1 MAQCGVPTAA
11 WPFACGDVDLK
22 NGLHWDSATN
32 KFWVEPGISTMVPA
46 RGFFAA
52 PANIDDGSPRGN
64 GLYWDAAKCKVWA
77 RPESCTNHNIAIQ
90 SQNIAPLQ
98 PPFWQYQTGPYGD
111 RYCIWWSAAYIA
123 LNRRQNYTLIDL
135 PTGYAYMSNISP
147 IARRVQ
153 VDVQFPRV
161 QDYVTLQSG
170 WCSLLGQVYYEV
182 YPTATGPVGALVPM
196 YGGSVE
202 HVPFA
207 VDPDTTINSVNQ
219 PNYPY
224 SANYGGGASA
234 LGSGWITASGT
245 GASYLAGGSAGLVA
259 SISELG
265 SVSGFVTIQP
275 GETVRASFNLIAG
288 TGAATPWILGSPP
301 TLPDAPWF
309 ASYTSLSLGN
319 FGATK
324 LTLI

>member
-11 WPFACGDVDLK
+11 WPFACGDVDLN

-52 PANIDDGSPRGN
+52 PANIDAGSPSGN

-90 SQNIAPLQ
+90 SQNIAALQ

-111 RYCIWWSAAYIA
+111 RYCIWWSAAYTA
-123 LNRRQNYTLIDL
+123 LGRRQNYALINVA
-135 PTGYAYMSNISP
+135 TGYAYMSNTSP

-153 VDVQFPRV
+153 IDVQFPRV
-161 QDYVTLQSG
+161 QDYVTLQSA
-170 WCSLLGQVYYEV
+170 WCSLNGQVYYEV

-202 HVPFA
+202 HVAFA
-207 VDPDTTINSVNQ
+207 YDPDDSTNDTTT

-224 SANYGGGASA
+224 SFPYGSA
-234 LGSGWITASGT
+234 GPSGLGSGWITSSISG
-245 GASYLAGGSAGLVA
+245 APYYAGGSAGLVA
-259 SISELG
+259 SITELG

-275 GETVRASFNLIAG
+275 GETVRASFNLLAG
-288 TGAATPWILGSPP
+288 TGAATPVQPFGPD
-301 TLPDAPWF
+301 LPWY